1 MVIVG
6 CDPATLARDV
16 RQLLNRHYALIEVQP
31 IDLFPHTYHI
41 ETMAVLQRVSG

>member
-1 MVIVG
+1 VMVR

-16 RQLLNRHYALIEVQP
+16 RSLLDQQYALIEVQP

-41 ETMAVLQRVSG
+41 ETIVVLQRTRA